1 MVKESWKKKSCRDPI
16 YVSDVEVERGRGGA
30 KGRQGA
36 GRGGAKEKNNLEK
49 RKNIFVVVIQLK
61 F

>member
-1 MVKESWKKKSCRDPI
+1 
-16 YVSDVEVERGRGGA
+16 VEVERGRGGA

-49 RKNIFVVVIQLK
+49 RKTFLLLLLLFN
-61 F
+61 